1 MRIFD
6 LRKPQIPLTSVEVGG
21 GAWRVKWHPSQK
33 RQADLLVA
41 CMHDGFKV
49 VRFSHSIV
57 GEQSTTEEDTQEWQI
72 MKRFDE
78 HTSLAY
84 GVDWSYADIPNKS
97 DSIIASCSF
106 YDHALHTWR
115 GYMGGV

>member
-6 LRKPQIPLTSVEVGG
+6 LRKPQIRLTSVEVGG
-21 GAWRVKWHPSQK
+21 GAGRVKWHPSQK

-84 GVDWSYADIPNKS
+84 GVDWSYADIPDKS
-97 DSIIASCSF
+97 DSISASCSF

-115 GYMGGV
+115 G